1 MKNSRLL
8 AILAVLFSVVV
19 WGISFVST
27 KVILLELPPISIAY
41 FRQIIAIFP
50 LLLMMKR
57 NDERMKIERKDI
69 LLFFIVSLFGIVLYF
84 VFENSGLQYTT
95 ANNASMLVAAIPVF
109 ALLIDSFISKK
120 KLHLLTFVLVLLS
133 MGGVYL
139 VLFDDGMPDFSSKT
153 FLGNMLVFAA
163 MLTWIAYT
171 FLSRRL
177 GLKYSSLKLTTI
189 LTSCSLLLY
198 IPFVIHEV
206 PLWKIPST
214 SALLHLLF
222 LGILC
227 SAAAFMAYLYGL
239 QVLGPVIPSAFLN
252 LIPVVTI
259 ITSAIILFETPTWVQ
274 VIGTVLIIGSLSYLT
289 WSGRNSAIK
298 EVSSNKGWKNG
309 LPRGPKK
316 SSRSSL

>member
-1 MKNSRLL
+1 MKNTRFL
-8 AILAVLFSVVV
+8 AVLAVLFSVVV

-27 KVILLELPPISIAY
+27 KVILMELPPVTIAF

-50 LLLMMKR
+50 LLFMMKR
-57 NDERMKIERKDI
+57 NNERLKVNKNDV
-69 LLFFIVSLFGIVLYF
+69 LLFFIVSLFGMVLYF

-109 ALLIDSFISKK
+109 ALLIDSLINKR
-120 KLHLLTFVLVLLS
+120 KLHMLTFALVMIS

-177 GLKYSSLKLTTI
+177 GLKYSSLKLTTV
-189 LTSCSLLLY
+189 LTLCSVLLF
-198 IPFVIHEV
+198 IPFVSHEV
-206 PLWKIPST
+206 PRWQVPTIT
-214 SALLHLLF
+214 ALIHLLF

-239 QVLGPVIPSAFLN
+239 QKLGPIVPSAFLN

-259 ITSAIILFETPTWVQ
+259 ITSMIVLAETPTWVQ
-274 VIGTVLIIGSLSYLT
+274 LIGTVLIIGSLSFLT
-289 WSGRNSAIK
+289 WSGRNSATI
-298 EVSSNKGWKNG
+298 EIDINKG
-309 LPRGPKK
+309 
-316 SSRSSL
+316 